1 MIHTFTLSALFAV
14 RIAFIKFMVTTTSS
28 TVLYLTNIF
37 MRIILI
43 SCIFAVAFYLGS
55 KYAAYAAVHAFVFG
69 FRKIEWDAS
78 EQS

>member
-14 RIAFIKFMVTTTSS
+14 RIAFIKFTTTSS

-43 SCIFAVAFYLGS
+43 SCIFAVAFCLGS
-55 KYAAYAAVHAFVFG
+55 KYAAYAAVHVFVFG